1 MRDGGSVI
9 DKLYQLSGADMLVAA
24 QQQWEHSGI
33 ECSSN
38 HGIILKLTIKRECQ
52 FYRTLASHEVQTD
65 VIKVV
70 FDEFHDD
77 NAMCALS
84 WSRSLNQKP
93 VHFTLIPSSIPIPS
107 HCVYYSHSFAH
118 LRALSLSSPFTRPNQ
133 KHKENTLAAPPSVFL
148 TPTGSADGL
157 QLSCSVQT
165 QRIKG
170 AKSSQIAR

>member
-24 QQQWEHSGI
+24 QQQCVHSGI

-38 HGIILKLTIKRECQ
+38 HGIILKLTIKRVSVLSHLGIPRGANGCDKSCFWRVSRWQRHVRAVVVQKFEPKTC
-52 FYRTLASHEVQTD
+52 TLHSHPIVYPHT
-65 VIKVV
+65 IPL
-70 FDEFHDD
+70 
-77 NAMCALS
+77 CL
-84 WSRSLNQKP
+84 LL
-93 VHFTLIPSSIPIPS
+93 TLIRSP
-107 HCVYYSHSFAH
+107 
-118 LRALSLSSPFTRPNQ
+118 ALSLSSPFTRPNQ